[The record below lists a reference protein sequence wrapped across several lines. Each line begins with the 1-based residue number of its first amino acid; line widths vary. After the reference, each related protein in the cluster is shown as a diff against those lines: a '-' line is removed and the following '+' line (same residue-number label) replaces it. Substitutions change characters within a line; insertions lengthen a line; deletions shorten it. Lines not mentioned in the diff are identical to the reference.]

1 MISRIK
7 EFYDNNTSAVT
18 YQNLSNTNALG
29 TEWVFMFK
37 PTSFWRTTAS
47 FNGNMVEYYTDIQGL
62 NNTTGY
68 YLKAKINTTLEFW
81 KKTGSFQMS
90 YGYNGPRITVQGVV
104 QRKGTLDMAFEKKFL
119 DGDLSLGFRVSDLF
133 NQQAFYM
140 DLTRENINQVANYK
154 WMSRRVFVT
163 ARYKFGKV
171 EIKNS
176 KMSAGGSSAD

>member
-1 MISRIK
+1 
-7 EFYDNNTSAVT
+7 
-18 YQNLSNTNALG
+18 
-29 TEWVFMFK
+29 
-37 PTSFWRTTAS
+37 
-47 FNGNMVEYYTDIQGL
+47 
-62 NNTTGY
+62 
-68 YLKAKINTTLEFW
+68 
-81 KKTGSFQMS
+81 
-90 YGYNGPRITVQGVV
+90 
-104 QRKGTLDMAFEKKFL
+104 MAFEKKFL